1 VTDFQLRVGD
11 ELNLRLQSAGAN
23 EYHAVRF
30 RFVGVVR
37 EFPTAPKDSFLV
49 VNSNYLMSHAQSPLQ
64 WTILIRTNGDPSL
77 LAQDIRR
84 LADTIAGLKVSDI
97 GSVQRQ
103 IASSLSAVD
112 LRGLTI
118 LELSFAVVFVVG
130 ATGLALFLSLSERR
144 RSFAVLRAL
153 GAKRRHLAAFMWSE
167 AVTILLG
174 GGLVGICLGWLVAFA
189 LVKVLAGGL

>member
-1 VTDFQLRVGD
+1 MDEILVSLDDASRYYVDGGRQRAALTDISCQV
-11 ELNLRLQSAGAN
+11 
-23 EYHAVRF
+23 
-30 RFVGVVR
+30 
-37 EFPTAPKDSFLV
+37 
-49 VNSNYLMSHAQSPLQ
+49 
-64 WTILIRTNGDPSL
+64 
-77 LAQDIRR
+77 
-84 LADTIAGLKVSDI
+84 IAGDRVVVV
-97 GSVQRQ
+97 GP
-103 IASSLSAVD
+103 SAVD

-118 LELSFAVVFVVG
+118 IELSFAAVFVVG

-189 LVKVLAGGL
+189 LVKVLAGVFDPPPEALTVPWIYLLLLCISAVALTAAVVALHLRKLVREPVISDLRSWV